1 MSSHLLPHAYFNGA
15 FVPFESAT
23 VSVATHALQ
32 YGTAVFGGIRGY
44 RDSSA
49 GQINIFRLDEHCR
62 RFLRSAA
69 LLKIRL
75 PFDAAGLQRIAVELT
90 ARNAPAGDVYLRPFA
105 YKAGFDLTPTLE
117 GVEDGFAMYQLALGD
132 YYAPRGLSVCVSSWQ
147 RVSDL
152 AIPARGKISGAYV
165 NSALAKDD
173 AAAQGFDEAILLNA
187 RGKVSEGSAANLFLV
202 RDAVLVSPP
211 TTADI
216 LEGITRRTVME
227 LARALGL
234 AVQEREID
242 RSELYAADEL
252 FFCGTGAQITP
263 IVSVDRR
270 PIGAGEPGPTTVR
283 LRQWF
288 LQIVRGEVADY
299 RHWLTPVHV
308 GVASPSPG

>member
-1 MSSHLLPHAYFNGA
+1 MPSHFLPEAYFNGA
-15 FVPFESAT
+15 FVRFESAN

-44 RDSSA
+44 RDASA
-49 GQINIFRLDEHCR
+49 ERINLFRLDEHCR

-75 PFDAAGLQRIAVELT
+75 PVDAAGLQRIAVELT
-90 ARNAPAGDVYLRPFA
+90 ARNAPTGDVYLRPFA
-105 YKAGFDLTPTLE
+105 YKAGFDLTPTLD

-173 AAAQGFDEAILLNA
+173 AAAQGFDEAILLNV

-202 RDAVLVSPP
+202 RDGVLVSPP

-216 LEGITRRTVME
+216 LEGITRRTVLE
-227 LARALGL
+227 LAGALGL

-263 IVSVDRR
+263 IVAVDRR
-270 PIGAGEPGPTTVR
+270 PIGTGEPGPTTVR

-288 LQIVRGEVADY
+288 LQIVRGEVSEY
-299 RHWLTPVHV
+299 RHWLTPVPV
-308 GVASPSPG
+308 GAASRASG